1 MNNRPKLSC
10 EMNVETFKQFY
21 YLKEELVCFCRD
33 NGLQTTGSKAELTE
47 RIDAYLS
54 TGKSITTV
62 VRKIEKNSSPRTIT
76 PDTEIE
82 NNFVCSEKH
91 RTFFKEHIGNRF
103 TFIVPFQKWLKAN
116 AGKTYREAIQAYYAI
131 IEHKKTDKLPIDS
144 QFEYNNYI
152 REFFADNKGKSLQD
166 AIKCWN
172 YKKSLQGHNRYEKS
186 DLIALSDCNL

>member
-10 EMNVETFKQFY
+10 EMNGETFKQYY
-21 YLKEELVCFCRD
+21 YLKEELVCFCRES
-33 NGLQTTGSKAELTE
+33 NLQSTGSKAELTE
-47 RIDAYLS
+47 RIATYLN
-54 TGKSITTV
+54 TGECTTV
-62 VRKIEKNSSPRTIT
+62 IKKRKRNFVMQIIT

-82 NNFVCSEKH
+82 SNFVCSEKH
-91 RTFFKEHIGNRF
+91 RAFFKEHIGNQF

-144 QFEYNNYI
+144 QFEYNTYI